1 METRQTL
8 VALRALLLVRIGILL
23 LRTGTRVRIALAQ
36 VVRVDTTIR
45 QRQKLELERIAR
57 RRVLGVYVLQI
68 EQRRIL
74 QQIVVRDSLFGAER
88 HDVRC
93 TIIGKK
99 GACQFLLNIRRI
111 CAKIFIYRFGRPGSC
126 AGVGAVFFCLHVLT
140 SLIRQLNVL
149 HVRVLPCL
157 NVVNL
162 VANRVSDL
170 VVTRPLALTAPDAER
185 PRAQTEERRH
195 LARRHVRGIY
205 LFYLLLSF
213 SHNQPP
219 PCSKS
224 FSRNKKSS
232 RGNQRRT
239 EAQSLVY
246 LGFHGS
252 FVFVVSPVTH
262 GLLDRALGSYS
273 R

>member
-68 EQRRIL
+68 EQRRIF

-99 GACQFLLNIRRI
+99 GTCQFLLNIRRI
-111 CAKIFIYRFGRPGSC
+111 RAKIFI
-126 AGVGAVFFCLHVLT
+126 
-140 SLIRQLNVL
+140 N
-149 HVRVLPCL
+149 
-157 NVVNL
+157 
-162 VANRVSDL
+162 
-170 VVTRPLALTAPDAER
+170 
-185 PRAQTEERRH
+185 
-195 LARRHVRGIY
+195 
-205 LFYLLLSF
+205 
-213 SHNQPP
+213 
-219 PCSKS
+219 
-224 FSRNKKSS
+224 
-232 RGNQRRT
+232 
-239 EAQSLVY
+239 
-246 LGFHGS
+246 
-252 FVFVVSPVTH
+252 
-262 GLLDRALGSYS
+262 
-273 R
+273 